1 MSCVLYEIEA
11 SGFDEERCIESI
23 DTMIVNNVDNI
34 INSIKYMIEF
44 DMKSI
49 RRRIMMGIAE
59 KFNDDSMIDSL
70 IEDELNEKERC
81 YNEMIDQME
90 EI

>member
-1 MSCVLYEIEA
+1 MYEIEA
-11 SGFDEERCIESI
+11 SGFDKEKCIESV

-34 INSIKYMIEF
+34 INSIKYVIEF

-49 RRRIMMGIAE
+49 RRRIMMDIA
-59 KFNDDSMIDSL
+59 KRFDDDSMIESL

>member
-1 MSCVLYEIEA
+1 MYEIEA
-11 SGFDEERCIESI
+11 SGFDEEKCIESV

-34 INSIKYMIEF
+34 INNIKYVIEF
-44 DMKSI
+44 DMESI
-49 RRRIMMGIAE
+49 RRRIMMDIA
-59 KFNDDSMIDSL
+59 KRFDDNSMIESL